1 MANLITLSR
10 FPLLLALVLMLYLG
24 NSTIRLLALPVFFVV
39 FSLDTVDGFVARR
52 RRETSLLGSVLDV
65 VADRALELILWVVFS
80 DLGLI
85 SVAVPLI
92 VITRGVVVDGVRSV
106 GTGRGEKPLGQARS
120 TLGSFLIGSPWM
132 RTGYSLSKGI
142 AFGLLTLTWILQGR
156 AGSTADTLR
165 VVHSAAIVVT
175 WIAVAFCLLRGLP
188 ILMETPALLSER
200 PANAAPIPRAANER
214 RGGEPNALSTERG
227 D

>member
-10 FPLLLALVLMLYLG
+10 FPLLLGLVLMLYLG
-24 NSTIRLLALPVFFVV
+24 NPTTRLLALPVFLVV
-39 FSLDTVDGFVARR
+39 FGLDTVDGLVARR

-85 SVAVPLI
+85 PVAVPLI

-106 GTGRGEKPLGQARS
+106 GAGRGEKPLGQARS
-120 TLGSFLIGSPWM
+120 KLGAFLVGSPWM
-132 RTGYSLSKGI
+132 RTGYSLSKGV

-156 AGSTADTLR
+156 PALAASTVESIHLT
-165 VVHSAAIVVT
+165 AIIVT
-175 WIAVAFCLLRGLP
+175 WIAVGLCLLRGLP
-188 ILMETPALLSER
+188 ILIETPALLSEGSAR
-200 PANAAPIPRAANER
+200 GTPVAHGASGRRAGEPAAP
-214 RGGEPNALSTERG
+214 TDRG